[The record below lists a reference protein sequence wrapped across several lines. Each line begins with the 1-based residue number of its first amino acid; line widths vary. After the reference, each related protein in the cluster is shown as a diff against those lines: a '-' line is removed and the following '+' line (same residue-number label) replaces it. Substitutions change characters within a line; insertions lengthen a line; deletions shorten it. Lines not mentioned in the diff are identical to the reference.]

1 MDRRRFNAALLMSAS
16 AGLAPGALASKAWA
30 QNIGD
35 WPNQSVRIIV
45 PFPAGGTADALPR
58 LIAEVLTNVWKQ
70 PVVIENRTGAGGNVG
85 AEAVAFAKPDGYTL
99 LAAPPPPIAINH
111 NLYPKLAFDPT
122 KFKPISI
129 IGSATNVVDVS
140 NKLGVSTIAELIAKA
155 KANPGKINCAN
166 QGNGS
171 TSHLT
176 AALFESMAGVKF
188 NHVPYRGTAPALND
202 LVAGHVDV
210 FFDNISQSLPQHR
223 GGMLKIIGV
232 CSLERTPELPDVP
245 TVSESG
251 LKGFSAVAWFAM
263 MAPPGTPDAIIDKIN
278 RDVVAIIRSPDI
290 SRKFLDQAAK
300 PIGNT
305 PQEAAAFIASE
316 EKLWAGVI
324 KQAGVKLGD

>member
-1 MDRRRFNAALLMSAS
+1 MDRRQFNSALLAS
-16 AGLAPGALASKAWA
+16 GAIALAPRAFAQGA
-30 QNIGD
+30 GG
-35 WPNQSVRIIV
+35 WPTQGVRIVV

-58 LIAEVLTNVWKQ
+58 LISEVLPGIWKQ
-70 PVVIENRTGAGGNVG
+70 SVIIENRTGAGGNVG
-85 AEAVAFAKPDGYTL
+85 AEFVANARPDGYTL
-99 LAAPPPPIAINH
+99 MASPAPPIAINQ
-111 NLYPKLAFDPT
+111 NLYPKLGYDPT
-122 KFKPISI
+122 KFKPITI

-155 KANPGKINCAN
+155 KANPGQINCAN

-188 NHVPYRGTAPALND
+188 NHVPYRGTAPALSD

-223 GGMLKIIGV
+223 GGALKIIGV

-251 LKGFSAVAWFAM
+251 LKGFSAIAWFAF
-263 MAPPGTPDAIIDKIN
+263 MAPPGTPDAIIDKVN
-278 RDVVAIIRSPDI
+278 RDVVSVIRMPDI
-290 SRKFLDQAAK
+290 QKKFLDQAAK
-300 PIGNT
+300 PIGST
-305 PQEAAAFIASE
+305 PKEAADFIASE

>member
-1 MDRRRFNAALLMSAS
+1 MDRRQLNMALLASSAAALLPAS
-16 AGLAPGALASKAWA
+16 VRA
-30 QNIGD
+30 QGVGD
-35 WPNQSVRIIV
+35 WPTQSVRIIV

-58 LIAEVLTNVWKQ
+58 LLSEVLTNVWKQ
-70 PVVIENRTGAGGNVG
+70 PVLIENRTGAAGNVG
-85 AEAVAFAKPDGYTL
+85 AEAVAFAAPDGYTL
-99 LAAPPPPIAINH
+99 LAAPPPPIAINQS
-111 NLYPKLAFDPT
+111 LYPKLAYDAS
-122 KFKPISI
+122 KFKPITI

-188 NHVPYRGTAPALND
+188 NHIPYRGTAPALND

-223 GGMLKIIGV
+223 GGSLKIIGV

-251 LKGFSAVAWFAM
+251 LKGFSAIAWFAM

-278 RDVVAIIRSPDI
+278 KDAVAVIRSPEI
-290 SRKFLDQAAK
+290 RKKFLDQAAQ
-300 PIGNT
+300 PIGST
-305 PQEAAAFIASE
+305 PQEAAPFIASE
-316 EKLWAGVI
+316 VKLWAGVI

>member
-1 MDRRRFNAALLMSAS
+1 M
-16 AGLAPGALASKAWA
+16 
-30 QNIGD
+30 
-35 WPNQSVRIIV
+35 
-45 PFPAGGTADALPR
+45 
-58 LIAEVLTNVWKQ
+58 
-70 PVVIENRTGAGGNVG
+70 
-85 AEAVAFAKPDGYTL
+85 
-99 LAAPPPPIAINH
+99 
-111 NLYPKLAFDPT
+111 
-122 KFKPISI
+122 
-129 IGSATNVVDVS
+129 VDVS

-188 NHVPYRGTAPALND
+188 NHIPYRGTAPALND

-223 GGMLKIIGV
+223 GGSLKIIGV

-251 LKGFSAVAWFAM
+251 LKGFSAIAWFAM

-278 RDVVAIIRSPDI
+278 KDAVAVIRSPEI
-290 SRKFLDQAAK
+290 RKKCRDQAAQ
-300 PIGNT
+300 PIGST
-305 PQEAAAFIASE
+305 PQEAAPFIASE
-316 EKLWAGVI
+316 VKLWAGVI